1 MDLSDSFKT
10 AFQTHVGYYEF
21 KVMSFGLTGAPH
33 TFQRATNTTLAPFSW
48 KFVLVFFNDIL
59 IYSMSYLEHV
69 DHVKQVF
76 QVLYQ
81 EQWKVK
87 LTKCSFAKQ
96 EIAYLGYV
104 ISAAGVSTCPKKVQ
118 AVADWPVPQNIKELR
133 GFLGLAGYYR
143 KFVKNFRVIAKPLTE
158 LLKKHVVFHWNQD
171 HDTAFHILKTA
182 LVESL
187 YWPYQILPRP
197 LWWRQMHMMVV

>member
-1 MDLSDSFKT
+1 
-10 AFQTHVGYYEF
+10 
-21 KVMSFGLTGAPH
+21 MSFGLTGAPH
-33 TFQRATNTTLAPFSW
+33 TFQRATNTTLAPFSR

-118 AVADWPVPQNIKELR
+118 AVAD
-133 GFLGLAGYYR
+133 
-143 KFVKNFRVIAKPLTE
+143 
-158 LLKKHVVFHWNQD
+158 
-171 HDTAFHILKTA
+171 
-182 LVESL
+182 
-187 YWPYQILPRP
+187 
-197 LWWRQMHMMVV
+197 